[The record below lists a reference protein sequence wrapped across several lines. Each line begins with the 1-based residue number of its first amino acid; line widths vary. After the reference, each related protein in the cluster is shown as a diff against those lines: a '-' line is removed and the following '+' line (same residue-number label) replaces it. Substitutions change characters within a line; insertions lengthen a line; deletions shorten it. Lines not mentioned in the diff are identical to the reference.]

1 VRGALRTR
9 ICTVRSDSH
18 PVGWRALGA
27 VEGTNRSIR
36 SNCHCPS
43 PPQALARGYLYLCRF
58 FTAAVWCVPALGG
71 QNRLSPRR
79 QTRRHRT
86 CRRPACRRRTYR
98 RPACRRRVCR
108 RPILRR
114 ENLPP
119 PRPPPSRRTHC
130 RPAVFAEPAAA
141 QPQPSPHPLNR
152 RTCCRPALAAET
164 CRRQALL
171 VRSPARL
178 LTRVSVGAT
187 PQL

>member
-1 VRGALRTR
+1 MRGALRTR

-98 RPACRRRVCR
+98 RPQPAVAVSAAVQPSVAKTCR
-108 RPILRR
+108 RPALAQ
-114 ENLPP
+114 
-119 PRPPPSRRTHC
+119 PSI
-130 RPAVFAEPAAA
+130 AEPAAA
-141 QPQPSPHPLNR
+141 QSPG
-152 RTCCRPALAAET
+152 AAET
-164 CRRQALL
+164 YRRQALL
-171 VRSPARL
+171 VRSPTRL
-178 LTRVSVGAT
+178 LTRDSIGAT